1 MKAQRDAGHG
11 VVHGDGDGPAD
22 SVEARAVEV
31 DLSPARRREDPRLM
45 TELLE
50 PDGKVADVVVHAT
63 WRREVVRRDKPD
75 PHGVILMAIRP
86 RSGAGRAT
94 APDGAGCSARWSAAA
109 ARSRFTGRPERCRAT
124 RRTRG

>member
-50 PDGKVADVVVHAT
+50 PDREVADVVVHAT
-63 WRREVVRRDKPD
+63 WRRKVVWRDESNS
-75 PHGVILMAIRP
+75 HQLILMAIRP

-94 APDGAGCSARWSAAA
+94 APDVAG
-109 ARSRFTGRPERCRAT
+109 
-124 RRTRG
+124 